1 MTRPRFYHQVT
12 EGIRITVRPAF
23 LPGQSRPGAGQW
35 VFSYD
40 IRIENVGNQ
49 PGHLLGRHWFI
60 HDSIGEDLEV
70 QGEGVVGLQPEIAPG
85 GVHEYQSFCVLK
97 SASGH
102 MEGHY
107 LFERPDGTRFQVRI
121 PRFILDASEAP
132 LGQGGSGAG
141 GT

>member
-1 MTRPRFYHQVT
+1 MSPVPFYHRVS

-40 IRIENVGNQ
+40 IRIENVGSDAA
-49 PGHLLGRHWFI
+49 HLLTRHWWI

-70 QGEGVVGLQPEIAPG
+70 EGDGVVGLQPVVEPG

-97 SASGH
+97 SPAGH
-102 MEGHY
+102 MEGTY
-107 LFERPDGTRFQVRI
+107 TFQRPDGSRFEAAI
-121 PRFILDASEAP
+121 PRFHLDARQLEAE
-132 LGQGGSGAG
+132 QER
-141 GT
+141 

>member
-1 MTRPRFYHQVT
+1 MPAALYHRIT
-12 EGIRITVRPAF
+12 DGIRITVRPAF
-23 LPGQSRPGAGQW
+23 LPEQSRPDAGQW

-40 IRIENVGNQ
+40 VRVENVG
-49 PGHLLGRHWFI
+49 PVAARLRARHWFI

-70 QGEGVVGLQPEIAPG
+70 EGEGVVGLQPLVAPG

-97 SASGH
+97 SPAGH
-102 MEGHY
+102 MEGSY
-107 LFERPDGTRFQVRI
+107 AFERPDGSRFEAVI
-121 PRFILDASEAP
+121 PRFILDDREAP